1 MQQIKKNI
9 VLIIYLTI
17 LIIETFYFN
26 ITLDLLI
33 VLLLF
38 LSAYSIGTF
47 FKISLKF
54 IDAMFL
60 RLSLGLGIIGFGVW
74 LSTFNN
80 FSYKS
85 LYLIISLAVILLR
98 LQYLLNDL
106 KILKTQ
112 VILINK
118 KNKALFPILF
128 LFLIFYIIPSSYPIF
143 AADSMA
149 YHIALPLK
157 ILLHTNYDYN
167 VIEQVGFGNY
177 AILPQM
183 FYLYLMALGGT
194 KALALFA
201 MLISFLILLMIL
213 RIGTKIENNHLFIN
227 LIVLVYLS
235 TPLIYHLSTT
245 LYVDVFAVYFVMSA
259 IMGLIYLKT
268 KLILRNVFIYSFIL
282 GTAMFAK
289 QQAAFFV
296 VPLAFLLIF
305 LVIITFIK
313 KEINLVKT
321 LKVSFLSLVIFSL
334 PFVPIILI
342 IWYKTGNPLFPFLNE
357 YFQSPYFDLTKFY
370 DPFDTNPLSLSPQS
384 IFSIVFNTSKNME
397 IDNGALGYYLLFI
410 LGLPLTF
417 IFNRKKESI
426 FIFLMVILSYQL
438 SLLLSSNLR
447 YMLGSLILAI
457 LPSCLVI
464 YFLFKYIK
472 IDLLKTIL
480 VYLTALILIA
490 PNFKYLFS
498 TDKSFMFREEML
510 IPDSRLCL
518 ADNQSVLDFINRKGV
533 YVLSNNDYLRGDFKG
548 YFYTLQWFNQYL
560 LTKMEKGE
568 FSPIELLTCFD
579 YYLVSKNFPFNYE
592 QYFSLSNQRIRDTL
606 QLVRESKTHYLYRVK
621 PASQTDTVFIIGE
634 VFEKPIKVKA
644 TDNKAVRIE
653 SNFDAFRILI
663 EAEKVNIEDEVEGRF
678 QINWYDKN
686 SNPINYVITP
696 FTLEA
701 NRKIYISEII
711 RGKPKDAAYG
721 FIYLTAHREIPILV
735 HSFKLYG
742 VRDRQIKNLLQYEL
756 SEYGKKWPHLAR

>member
-1 MQQIKKNI
+1 MKKNI
-9 VLIIYLTI
+9 LPIIYITLI
-17 LIIETFYFN
+17 LIEAFYFN
-26 ITLDLLI
+26 IALDFIL

-38 LSAYSIGTF
+38 LTAYSIGTF
-47 FKISLKF
+47 LKISLRF
-54 IDAMFL
+54 IDALFL
-60 RLSLGLGIIGFGVW
+60 RLATGLGIIGFFVW
-74 LSTFNN
+74 LTTFNN

-85 LYLIISLAVILLR
+85 LYIILSLSIVILR
-98 LQYLLNDL
+98 FKYWWSDF
-106 KILKTQ
+106 KILKSQ
-112 VILINK
+112 IVIIKK
-118 KNKALFPILF
+118 KNKVLFPLLYVF
-128 LFLIFYIIPSSYPIF
+128 LLFYIIPTSYPIF
-143 AADSMA
+143 AADSLA

-157 ILLHTNYDYN
+157 ILLHTHYDYN

-213 RIGTKIENNHLFIN
+213 RLGSKIENNSLFIN
-227 LIVLVYLS
+227 LIVLVYFS

-245 LYVDVFAVYFVMSA
+245 LYVDVFAVYFVLSA
-259 IMGLIYLKT
+259 IMGLIYLKN
-268 KLILRNVFIYSFIL
+268 KLILKNILLYSFIL
-282 GTAMFAK
+282 GTSMFAK

-296 VPLAFLLIF
+296 VPLAFFMIF
-305 LVIITFIK
+305 IVVYSFIK
-313 KEINLVKT
+313 KDINFIQSIKIST
-321 LKVSFLSLVIFSL
+321 LSVLLFCL

-342 IWYKTGNPLFPFLNE
+342 IWYKTGNPLFPFMNE
-357 YFQSPYFDLTKFY
+357 YFQSPYFDVTKFY
-370 DPFDTNPLSLSPQS
+370 DPFDSNPLSLSPQS

-426 FIFLMVILSYQL
+426 FIFLIVITSYQL
-438 SLLLSSNLR
+438 SIFLSSNLR
-447 YMLGSLILAI
+447 YMLGTLILAI
-457 LPSCLVI
+457 LPSCLVL

-472 IDLLKTIL
+472 IKILKTVL
-480 VYLTALILIA
+480 VYLAALVLIA
-490 PNFKYLFS
+490 PNLKYLVS
-498 TDKSFMFREEML
+498 TDKSFMFRKEML
-510 IPDSRLCL
+510 IPDSRLCM
-518 ADNQSVLDFINRKGV
+518 ADNQSVLDYINRKSV

-548 YFYTLQWFNQYL
+548 YFYTLDWFNQYL

-568 FSPIELLTCFD
+568 FSPIELLSCFD

-606 QLVRESKTHYLYRVK
+606 QLVRESKTHYLYKVK
-621 PASQTDTVFIIGE
+621 PSSQTDTVFIIGE
-634 VFEKPIKVKA
+634 VFEKPIKVKP

-663 EAEKVNIEDEVEGRF
+663 EAEKVNPEDEVEGRF

-686 SNPINYVITP
+686 GNPINFIITP
-696 FTLEA
+696 FVLET
-701 NRKIYISEII
+701 NRKFYISEII
-711 RGKPKDAAYG
+711 KGKPKEAEYG
-721 FIYLTAHREIPILV
+721 FLYLTSHRETPILV

-742 VRDRQIKNLLQYEL
+742 VRDKQIKNLLHYEL
-756 SEYGKKWPHLAR
+756 IEYGKKWPHLAK

>member
-1 MQQIKKNI
+1 MKKI
-9 VLIIYLTI
+9 ILPIIYITLITI
-17 LIIETFYFN
+17 EAFYFN
-26 ITLDLLI
+26 IALDFLI

-38 LSAYSIGTF
+38 LTAYSIGTF
-47 FKISLKF
+47 FRISLKF
-54 IDAMFL
+54 IDAVFL
-60 RLSLGLGIIGFGVW
+60 RLAIGLGIIGFFVW
-74 LSTFNN
+74 LTTFNN

-85 LYLIISLAVILLR
+85 LYLIISLSVIIIR
-98 LQYLLNDL
+98 FKYWWSDF
-106 KILKTQ
+106 KILKNQ
-112 VILINK
+112 IILINR
-118 KNKALFPILF
+118 KNRVLFPLLYVF
-128 LFLIFYIIPSSYPIF
+128 LLFYIIPTSYPIF
-143 AADSMA
+143 AADSLA

-157 ILLHTNYDYN
+157 ILLHTHYDYN

-213 RIGTKIENNHLFIN
+213 RLGTKIENNSLFIN
-227 LIVLVYLS
+227 LIVLVYFS

-245 LYVDVFAVYFVMSA
+245 LYVDVFAVYFVLSA
-259 IMGLIYLKT
+259 IMGLIYLKN
-268 KLILRNVFIYSFIL
+268 KLILHNALIYSFIL

-296 VPLAFLLIF
+296 VPIAFLLIF
-305 LVIITFIK
+305 FVVQSLIK
-313 KEINLVKT
+313 NEINLIQS
-321 LKVSFLSLVIFSL
+321 LKISSLSVLLFCL

-342 IWYKTGNPLFPFLNE
+342 IWYKTGNPLFPFMNE

-370 DPFDTNPLSLSPQS
+370 DPFDANPLNLSPQS

-410 LGLPLTF
+410 LGFPLTL

-438 SLLLSSNLR
+438 SIFLSSNLR
-447 YMLGSLILAI
+447 YMLGSLILGI
-457 LPSCLVI
+457 LPSCLVL

-472 IDLLKTIL
+472 FNVLKTVL
-480 VYLTALILIA
+480 VYLAALVLIA
-490 PNFKYLFS
+490 PNFKYLVS

-510 IPDSRLCL
+510 IPNSRLCIT
-518 ADNQSVLDFINRKGV
+518 DNQSVLDYINRKSV

-548 YFYTLQWFNQYL
+548 YFYTLDWFNQYL

-568 FSPIELLTCFD
+568 FSPIELLSCFD

-634 VFEKPIKVKA
+634 VFDKPIKVKP

-663 EAEKVNIEDEVEGRF
+663 EAEKVNPEDEVEGRF

-686 SNPINYVITP
+686 SNPINFTITP
-696 FTLEA
+696 FILED
-701 NRKIYISEII
+701 NRKVYVSEII
-711 RGKPKDAAYG
+711 RGKPKEAEYG
-721 FIYLTAHREIPILV
+721 FIYLTSHRETPILV

-742 VRDRQIKNLLQYEL
+742 VRDKKIKNLLQYEL
-756 SEYGKKWPHLAR
+756 MEYGKKWPHLAH